1 MWRRLATSTL
11 LSAGLALL
19 LAACMRPEP
28 AAHCYRSL
36 GIYPAG
42 ELNGPPACS
51 IGLKWK
57 LPLNPR

>member
-1 MWRRLATSTL
+1 VWRWLALVL
-11 LSAGLALL
+11 LSLL
-19 LAACMRPEP
+19 VACTRPEP
-28 AAHCYRSL
+28 AAHCRSSL

-42 ELNGPPACS
+42 ALNGPPTCS

>member
-1 MWRRLATSTL
+1 MWRRPTL

-19 LAACMRPEP
+19 LLLSACARPEP
-28 AAHCYRSL
+28 AGHCRPSI

-42 ELNGPPACS
+42 ELNGPPVCS
-51 IGLKWK
+51 VGLKWK